1 MPGNKKNVSAS
12 LNGHVSASLNG
23 RVSAS
28 LNGRV
33 SASHHGHILA
43 SPVEHVKKVFT
54 LLDNRL
60 GKKEERMVIP
70 FEEFLSKAIENPHL
84 IFRNVFQLFSDMIY
98 HYITEDDEYQND
110 PENINYKTINCD
122 RLLVNDTDTPFFADL
137 PLANRLLHLAEAF
150 KAGSQQNK
158 MYVFIG
164 PHGSGK
170 STFLNNLLWRLQEYT
185 HLPEGI
191 MYETIWQF
199 DEEMLAPV
207 LSDVM
212 KAALDEYYKKNKGN
226 YHKGQKQLLKVP
238 CPNHDHPILLIPRE
252 HRREILE
259 NMLSGEMRIKIF
271 NKKEYEWVFQEDPCT
286 ICQSFFQA
294 LQDRLEFPSEVYK
307 AVYARRYYFN
317 RRFGN
322 GISIFNPGDREP
334 EKFVSSNEAIQHEL
348 DIHFRDSSLVKYVFS
363 RFAKTNNGVFAIMD
377 VKGYNEKRF
386 LDLHGIISEGVH
398 KIEDIEENVNSLFI
412 AVMNPEDK
420 EDIKMHESFKD
431 RIKEINVNYNLNYHE
446 EVKIYFHSFGS
457 QIRNRFLPTVLDN
470 FAKIIISSRLQL
482 SSEALK
488 NWIPEPGKYKKYCDD
503 HLLLLKLSVYNN
515 KIPRWLSQE
524 DYNSFTK
531 TLRRK
536 LIAESETEGRT
547 GFSGRESVAI
557 FDEFYNSA
565 KKKYAESEEGK
576 TKVLITMD
584 EVKEFF
590 LKNRAYNDRVPKG
603 FIDSIIRLYDYDI
616 IQQIKESL
624 FHENEER
631 ISKDIQ
637 NYLFAANYDMG
648 EFITSPYTGEIIE
661 VSDNFFNIV
670 EQHLFRKTVKLSER
684 KQRRDEIAYKFTTNL
699 QEMDAGG
706 SEIADT
712 GVYKDLYEL
721 YMKNL
726 RENIIQPFIKYA
738 AFENAIKVFDT
749 AKFEV
754 FDTRTRDEVIFLIKN
769 LMSKFGYSE
778 DGARQVCLYALH
790 NHIPEKFTD

>member
-1 MPGNKKNVSAS
+1 MAANKKINVD
-12 LNGHVSASLNG
+12 N
-23 RVSAS
+23 
-28 LNGRV
+28 
-33 SASHHGHILA
+33 I
-43 SPVEHVKKVFT
+43 FT
-54 LLDNRL
+54 LLDNRI

-70 FEEFLSKAIENPHL
+70 FEDFLKKAVESPNL

-98 HYITEDDEYQND
+98 HYITEDDEYRGD

-150 KAGSQQNK
+150 KSGSQQNK

-164 PHGSGK
+164 PQGSGK
-170 STFLNNLLWRLQEYT
+170 STFLNNLLWRLQEFT

-191 MYETIWQF
+191 MYETFWQF
-199 DEEMLAPV
+199 DERMLSPV
-207 LSDVM
+207 LSDVV
-212 KAALDEYYKKNKGN
+212 KAALDDYYKTNKKNPTKGHRQVLN
-226 YHKGQKQLLKVP
+226 VP

-252 HRREILE
+252 NRREILE
-259 NMLSGEMRIKIF
+259 NLLSGEMKIKIF
-271 NKKEYEWVFQEDPCT
+271 NKKEYEWIFKDDPCA
-286 ICQSFFQA
+286 ICQSFFQT
-294 LQDRLEFPSEVYK
+294 LQERLDSPSAVYK
-307 AVYARRYYFN
+307 AIYARRYYFN

-334 EKFVSSNEAIQHEL
+334 EKFVSTNEAIQHEL
-348 DIHFRDSSLVKYVFS
+348 DIHFRDSNMVKYIFS

-398 KIEDIEENVNSLFI
+398 KIEDIEENVNSMFI

-420 EDIKMHESFKD
+420 EKIKMHESFKD

-446 EVKIYFHSFGS
+446 EVKIYFHSFGK

-482 SSEALK
+482 TSDALK
-488 NWIPEPGKYKKYCDD
+488 SWIPDPGKYKKYCDD
-503 HLLLLKLSVYNN
+503 NLLLLKLSIYNN

-524 DYNSFTK
+524 DYNSITK
-531 TLRRK
+531 TVRRK
-536 LIAESETEGRT
+536 FISESETEGRS

-557 FDEFYNSA
+557 FDEFYNTA
-565 KKKYAESEEGK
+565 KKKYAEIEENK
-576 TKVLITMD
+576 SKVLITMD
-584 EVKEFF
+584 DVKEFF
-590 LKNRAYNDRVPKG
+590 NKNKLYSDRVPKG
-603 FIDSIIRLYDYDI
+603 FIDSIVRLYDYDI

-631 ISKDIQ
+631 ISRDIQ
-637 NYLFAANYDMG
+637 NYLFAVNYDIG
-648 EFITSPYTGEIIE
+648 ESLTSPYTAENID

-670 EQHLFRKTVKLSER
+670 EQHLFRKSLNPSER
-684 KQRRDEIAYKFTTNL
+684 KKHRDEIAAKFISSL
-699 QEMDAGG
+699 QEMQASGNN
-706 SEIADT
+706 IAET
-712 GVYKDLYEL
+712 VVYKDLYEL

-726 RENIIQPFIKYA
+726 RENIIRPFIKYA
-738 AFENAIKVFDT
+738 AFESAIKVFGT

-754 FDTRTRDEVIFLIKN
+754 YDARTRDEVVFLIKN
-769 LMSKFGYSE
+769 LVSKFSYTE

-790 NHIPEKFTD
+790 NKISEKFTD